1 MIIWLASYPKS
12 GNTWIRLFLDSL
24 FSSSEEFNINQ
35 NYITQFP
42 LRKHFEGIT
51 KNINDQSE
59 FAKNCVNAQSK
70 LNFDKKIKILK
81 THNALWNFNNG
92 KYSFTDENNTLGVIH
107 IVRDPRSI
115 VTSIFNYFH
124 KDSYENAIEFMT
136 TDKVL
141 GGGNDESGLPTIVGS
156 WANHYKSWKKFKK
169 NYLLIKYED
178 LLENPEE
185 EFFKITKFL
194 NNIANFNFNNQ
205 KIISSI
211 KNCEFNNLSNQEDAY
226 GFDGNSE
233 TNKQKNQKFFHLGP
247 KNKWQDIL
255 TDEVRNKVELLFENE
270 MKEIGYLK

>member
-92 KYSFTDENNTLGVIH
+92 KFSFTDENNTLGVIH

-124 KDSYENAIEFMT
+124 KDSYESAIEFMT

-141 GGGNDESGLPTIVGS
+141 GGGDDESGLPTIVGS
-156 WANHYKSWKKFKK
+156 WVNHYKSWKKFKK

-194 NNIANFNFNNQ
+194 KDIANFNFNNQ

-211 KNCEFNNLSNQEDAY
+211 KNCEFNNLSNQEDTY

-255 TDEVRNKVELLFENE
+255 TDEVKNKIELLFENE

>member
-24 FSSSEEFNINQ
+24 FSSSKEFNINQ

-115 VTSIFNYFH
+115 VTSILNYFH
-124 KDSYENAIEFMT
+124 KDSYESAIEFMT

-141 GGGNDESGLPTIVGS
+141 GGGDDASGLPTIVGS
-156 WANHYKSWKKFKK
+156 WVNHYKSWKKFKK

-178 LLENPEE
+178 LLRNSED
-185 EFFKITKFL
+185 EFFKITNFL
-194 NNIANFNFNNQ
+194 NTVANYDFSNE

-255 TDEVRNKVELLFENE
+255 TDEVKNKVELLFENE

>member
-24 FSSSEEFNINQ
+24 LSSKEFNINK
-35 NYITQFP
+35 NYIAQFP
-42 LRKHFEGIT
+42 LRKHFEGIA

-59 FAKNCVNAQSK
+59 FAKNCINAQLK
-70 LNFDKKIKILK
+70 LNLDNKIKILK
-81 THNALWNFNNG
+81 THNAQWNFGNG
-92 KYSFTDENNTLGVIH
+92 EYSFTDENNTLGVIH

-124 KDSYENAIEFMT
+124 KDSYESAIEFMT

-141 GGGNDESGLPTIVGS
+141 GGGDDESGLPTIVGS
-156 WANHYKSWKKFKK
+156 WVNHYKSWKKFKK

-178 LLENPEE
+178 LLENSED
-185 EFFKITKFL
+185 EFFKITNFL
-194 NNIANFNFNNQ
+194 NDVANYDFGNE

-211 KNCEFNNLSNQEDAY
+211 KNSEFNNLSSQEDTY

-233 TNKQKNQKFFHLGP
+233 TNKKKNQKFFHLGP

>member
-24 FSSSEEFNINQ
+24 FSTSKKFNINQ

-92 KYSFTDENNTLGVIH
+92 QFSFTDENNTLGVIH

-115 VTSIFNYFH
+115 VTSILNYFH
-124 KDSYENAIEFMT
+124 KDSYESAIEFMT

-141 GGGNDESGLPTIVGS
+141 GGGDDESGLPTIVGS
-156 WANHYKSWKKFKK
+156 WVNHYKSWKKFKK

-178 LLENPEE
+178 LLENPKE
-185 EFFKITKFL
+185 EFFKR
-194 NNIANFNFNNQ
+194 
-205 KIISSI
+205 SSYLI
-211 KNCEFNNLSNQEDAY
+211 
-226 GFDGNSE
+226 
-233 TNKQKNQKFFHLGP
+233 NK
-247 KNKWQDIL
+247 
-255 TDEVRNKVELLFENE
+255 
-270 MKEIGYLK
+270 

>member
-24 FSSSEEFNINQ
+24 FSSSKEFNINQ
-35 NYITQFP
+35 NYIAQFP

-92 KYSFTDENNTLGVIH
+92 QFSFTDENNTLGVIH

-115 VTSIFNYFH
+115 VTSILNYFH
-124 KDSYENAIEFMT
+124 KDSYETAIEFMT

-141 GGGNDESGLPTIVGS
+141 GGGDDESGLPTIVGS
-156 WANHYKSWKKFKK
+156 WVNHYKSWKKFKK

-185 EFFKITKFL
+185 EFFKITRFL
-194 NNIANFNFNNQ
+194 NNIANFNFSNE
-205 KIISSI
+205 KITSSI
-211 KNCEFNNLSNQEDAY
+211 KNSEFNNLSSQEDTY
-226 GFDGNSE
+226 GFDGNSK

-255 TDEVRNKVELLFENE
+255 KDEVRNKVELLFENE

>member
-124 KDSYENAIEFMT
+124 KDSYESAIEFMT

-141 GGGNDESGLPTIVGS
+141 GGGDDESGLPTIVGS
-156 WANHYKSWKKFKK
+156 WVNHYKSWKKFKK
-169 NYLLIKYED
+169 NYLLIK
-178 LLENPEE
+178 
-185 EFFKITKFL
+185 
-194 NNIANFNFNNQ
+194 
-205 KIISSI
+205 
-211 KNCEFNNLSNQEDAY
+211 
-226 GFDGNSE
+226 
-233 TNKQKNQKFFHLGP
+233 
-247 KNKWQDIL
+247 
-255 TDEVRNKVELLFENE
+255 
-270 MKEIGYLK
+270 

>member
-51 KNINDQSE
+51 ENINDQSE

-115 VTSIFNYFH
+115 VTSILNYFH
-124 KDSYENAIEFMT
+124 KDSYESAIEFMT

-141 GGGNDESGLPTIVGS
+141 GGGSDESGLPTIVGS
-156 WANHYKSWKKFKK
+156 WVNHYKSWKKFKK

-185 EFFKITKFL
+185 KFFKITKFL

-211 KNCEFNNLSNQEDAY
+211 KNCEFNNLSSQEDTY

-255 TDEVRNKVELLFENE
+255 NDEVRNKVELLFENE

>member
-24 FSSSEEFNINQ
+24 FSSSKEFNINQ

-42 LRKHFEGIT
+42 LRKHFEGIA

-70 LNFDKKIKILK
+70 LNIDNKIKILK

-115 VTSIFNYFH
+115 VTSILNYFH
-124 KDSYENAIEFMT
+124 KDSYESAIEFMT

-141 GGGNDESGLPTIVGS
+141 GGGDDESGLPTIVGS
-156 WANHYKSWKKFKK
+156 WVNHYKSWKKFKK

-185 EFFKITKFL
+185 EFFKITNFLTTIGNYKFNENEILEIIKKCKFEEFSKQEEIKGFTDNPLRNRKL
-194 NNIANFNFNNQ
+194 N
-205 KIISSI
+205 K
-211 KNCEFNNLSNQEDAY
+211 
-226 GFDGNSE
+226 
-233 TNKQKNQKFFHLGP
+233 KFFKLGP
-247 KNKWQDIL
+247 KNNW
-255 TDEVRNKVELLFENE
+255 RNLLEPKIQLNIEKAFQKE
-270 MKEIGYLK
+270 MKELGYL

>member
-24 FSSSEEFNINQ
+24 FSSSKEFNINQ
-35 NYITQFP
+35 NYIAQFP

-92 KYSFTDENNTLGVIH
+92 QFSFTDENNTLGVIH

-115 VTSIFNYFH
+115 VTSILNYFH
-124 KDSYENAIEFMT
+124 KDSYETAIEFMT

-141 GGGNDESGLPTIVGS
+141 GGGDDESGLPTIVGS
-156 WANHYKSWKKFKK
+156 WVNHYKSWKKFKK

-185 EFFKITKFL
+185 EFFKITRFL
-194 NNIANFNFNNQ
+194 NNIANFNFSNE
-205 KIISSI
+205 KITSSI
-211 KNCEFNNLSNQEDAY
+211 KNSEFNNLSSQEDTY
-226 GFDGNSE
+226 GFDGNSK

-247 KNKWQDIL
+247 ENKWQDIL
-255 TDEVRNKVELLFENE
+255 KDEVRNKVELLFENE

>member
-24 FSSSEEFNINQ
+24 FSSSKEFNINQ
-35 NYITQFP
+35 NYIAQFP

-115 VTSIFNYFH
+115 VTSILNYFH
-124 KDSYENAIEFMT
+124 KDSYESAIEFMT

-141 GGGNDESGLPTIVGS
+141 GGGDDASGLPTIVGS
-156 WANHYKSWKKFKK
+156 WVNHYKSWKKFKK

-185 EFFKITKFL
+185 KFFKITKFL

-211 KNCEFNNLSNQEDAY
+211 KNCEFNNLSNQEDTY